1 MKRNHYNQ
9 VFALY
14 TALPKI
20 RLLQYTIYLSLGC
33 PLFWKRFMT
42 DKHAFCYKLVTEYL
56 SWSDARDKC
65 GTYGGDLVSITS
77 HEEQVFVQQEL
88 LSCG

>member
-1 MKRNHYNQ
+1 
-9 VFALY
+9 
-14 TALPKI
+14 
-20 RLLQYTIYLSLGC
+20 
-33 PLFWKRFMT
+33 MT

-56 SWSDARDKC
+56 SWSEARDKC

-77 HEEQVFVQQEL
+77 HEEQVFAQQEL